1 MLLNARWI
9 FELSG
14 MRIRTAYL
22 CLGVQKRDVVNWN
35 GRERE
40 KETALVGRAVRHAR
54 ALADFEIAASAIV
67 FV

>member
-1 MLLNARWI
+1 
-9 FELSG
+9 

-40 KETALVGRAVRHAR
+40 KETVFALVGRAVRHAR